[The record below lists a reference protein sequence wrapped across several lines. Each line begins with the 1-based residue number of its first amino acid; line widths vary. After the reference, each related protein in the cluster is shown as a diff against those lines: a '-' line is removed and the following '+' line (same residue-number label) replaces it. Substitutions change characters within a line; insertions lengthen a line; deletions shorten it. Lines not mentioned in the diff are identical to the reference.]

1 MPPQPQL
8 VIDVTGV
15 GTPVSD
21 LFERGLLNPHLVQ
34 VVAGEEMGQEL
45 TTYRVPKKELVSTAQ
60 ILLQTSRL
68 RIARGLALPK
78 LLVRELSTFQ
88 MKMGLKEDEPTFGRE
103 GAANDLVPGLSI
115 ALRLAERQNGGIS
128 VVIYVGR
135 SEFGNG
141 LMF

>member
-1 MPPQPQL
+1 
-8 VIDVTGV
+8 VTGV

-21 LFERGLLNPHLVQ
+21 LFERALLNPHLVQ

-45 TTYRVPKKELVSTAQ
+45 
-60 ILLQTSRL
+60 
-68 RIARGLALPK
+68 
-78 LLVRELSTFQ
+78 STFR
-88 MKMGLKEDEPTFGRE
+88 MKMGLKEEKPTFWRE
-103 GAANDLVPGLSI
+103 GAADDLVLGLSI

-128 VVIYVGR
+128 GVIYVGR